1 MKSKRKLSWNIR
13 TLAQLP
19 TNAEWLMTQRKKT
32 EKLVSKLFKLSA
44 KEKKKFF
51 NGENYKHSCSR
62 PENMQYSKT
71 ISIGG
76 PIVWPIVF
84 SFVFS
89 VILRRITE
97 PGFFSRTIRAWKRR
111 RLTGG
116 GESVQRVL
124 TAKDG
129 RLDELNEVVA
139 PFVTIAQ
146 TQLEHRVFRARNQHL
161 YQSNR

>member
-1 MKSKRKLSWNIR
+1 
-13 TLAQLP
+13 LAQLP

-76 PIVWPIVF
+76 PIV
-84 SFVFS
+84 
-89 VILRRITE
+89 
-97 PGFFSRTIRAWKRR
+97 
-111 RLTGG
+111 
-116 GESVQRVL
+116 
-124 TAKDG
+124 
-129 RLDELNEVVA
+129 
-139 PFVTIAQ
+139 
-146 TQLEHRVFRARNQHL
+146 
-161 YQSNR
+161 